1 MSENGEGTRR
11 AVARDP
17 LAELGEIELAG
28 VLKRVRPGPGPG
40 VSRAPSGDRAAGAG
54 QTRAGGPA
62 LSGRPPLPGASV
74 AGRTGTVRP
83 PEHEAGPP
91 RGPTPREPAPG
102 RSPSVPPVVRETG
115 PLPAQEEIHPV
126 IPGGDG
132 SARPLF
138 EFLREPSRGT
148 YAGPPRKGARE
159 ARDGIDAPPAASAWP
174 SAPPDRDSAAGEQAA
189 APEDEDGFEEGARII
204 EPAPEGDETEPGY
217 GAFID
222 GRSSVRFLS
231 RSRGSRGQADPAE
244 IERLYEEGKRH
255 ARAGRY
261 AQAIDAYHDVLRC
274 DPRHVRARNN
284 LGFAYDCRGDYDLAI
299 NEYLAALELEPK
311 NVQIHCNLG
320 AVYGAKGR
328 YDLAEEALR
337 QATRLDPKS
346 AEAHCNLGIVFCKKG
361 MYHLATAEL
370 KRALELQ
377 SDYVHAHYYLG
388 ECYNHLDRHEEAIAE
403 FEKALAGQPQNHK
416 AYYNLGILYDK
427 KNMPDRAMLMYRRA
441 REIQIGAGGRPSGA

>member
-1 MSENGEGTRR
+1 
-11 AVARDP
+11 V
-17 LAELGEIELAG
+17 
-28 VLKRVRPGPGPG
+28 
-40 VSRAPSGDRAAGAG
+40 G
-54 QTRAGGPA
+54 QARAGGPA

-74 AGRTGTVRP
+74 AGRTGTAAP
-83 PEHEAGPP
+83 LEPASGPT
-91 RGPTPREPAPG
+91 RAPTPRVPVSG
-102 RSPSVPPVVRETG
+102 HSPSVPPVVRETS
-115 PLPAQEEIHPV
+115 PLPPEEEIHPV

-148 YAGPPRKGARE
+148 YARPSRKGTPE
-159 ARDGIDAPPAASAWP
+159 AGEGIEAPPAAP
-174 SAPPDRDSAAGEQAA
+174 SRRAEPPGLDFAAGEVVA
-189 APEDEDGFEEGARII
+189 APVEEDDGFEEGARII
-204 EPAPEGDETEPGY
+204 EPIVEAKAPAPSRTKAGAPEARRQSPGGPGRAPEAPAVESGGETDVAPEGDEAHLVY

-231 RSRGSRGQADPAE
+231 RSRSSRAQADPAE
-244 IERLYEEGKRH
+244 IERLYEEGKRC
-255 ARAGRY
+255 ARAGQY
-261 AQAIDAYHDVLRC
+261 AQAIDAYHDVLRR

-299 NEYLAALELEPK
+299 NEYLAALELDPK
-311 NVQIHCNLG
+311 NVQIYCNLG

-388 ECYNHLDRHEEAIAE
+388 ECYNHLDRYEEAIAE

-416 AYYNLGILYDK
+416 AYYSLGILYDK

>member
-1 MSENGEGTRR
+1 MSENGEGTSRK

-40 VSRAPSGDRAAGAG
+40 ERVPSGERGVGAG
-54 QTRAGGPA
+54 QARAGGPA
-62 LSGRPPLPGASV
+62 LSGRSPLPGASV
-74 AGRTGTVRP
+74 VGRAGTT
-83 PEHEAGPP
+83 
-91 RGPTPREPAPG
+91 TPRESAPG
-102 RSPSVPPVVRETG
+102 PSPSVPPVVRETT
-115 PLPAQEEIHPV
+115 PLPAEEEIHPF
-126 IPGGDG
+126 IPGADG

-148 YAGPPRKGARE
+148 YAGPSRKGTPE
-159 ARDGIDAPPAASAWP
+159 AGDGTDDPPAASAWP
-174 SAPPDRDSAAGEQAA
+174 AKPPGREPAAGERAA
-189 APEDEDGFEEGARII
+189 APVEDDDGFEEGARII
-204 EPAPEGDETEPGY
+204 EPSGEADAAPERDETDPGY

-231 RSRGSRGQADPAE
+231 RSRGSRAQADPAE
-244 IERLYEEGKRH
+244 IERLYEEGKRY
-255 ARAGRY
+255 ARAGQY
-261 AQAIDAYHDVLRC
+261 AQAIDAYHDVLRR

-299 NEYLAALELEPK
+299 NEYLAALELDPK
-311 NVQIHCNLG
+311 NVQIQCNLG

-370 KRALELQ
+370 NRALELQ

-416 AYYNLGILYDK
+416 AYYSLGILYDK